1 MVRKFFKTGSIAV
14 ELSKELRDALQ
25 MFVSSEVTIELNL
38 GQGQIM
44 MTHTTPAAAGVD
56 ALFADQVADFLEEY
70 RPALEAL
77 A

>member
-1 MVRKFFKTGSIAV
+1 MSKIFKTGSIAV

-25 MFVSSEVTIELNL
+25 MFVNSEVTIELNL

-44 MTHTTPAAAGVD
+44 MTHTTLAAAGVD